1 MRVVWVLVLSV
12 TSFSLAQ
19 AETIVL
25 SPQKLIDLSLS
36 RSNEVEQIRKQRKSQ
51 EIELSRVKTGYD
63 YLVSVNPYYS
73 LNKAETLDAFANEK
87 DKRVGYNLTLEKK
100 TNFGSQIKLAYEK
113 VGVNTVFSTYNLSRN
128 IPETQY
134 KDVFTLEWQ
143 QSLWNNAFGRVDK
156 LEERKAKEQQKY
168 YDYSQLESVEN
179 VVLNS
184 MKLYWDAYIAQQS
197 LEEAMASRKR
207 YNELL
212 KTVLRKKKL
221 GYTAPGELARTK
233 AELEKQEQ
241 RVKLS
246 SQQYL
251 YLSTK
256 LKQHLKL
263 DLQKE
268 IQFSLEKEIP
278 ELPQLAKR
286 EMAELRE
293 LKKVEIQKDQASRQ
307 QEITDSQ
314 SRAEWNLLT
323 RITST
328 GIETTGED
336 SFDELAKWTKPTYYV
351 GLNLRFHFGSGNM
364 EAEKRNAMY
373 LAQLA
378 EIQLKITNDQLLLD
392 MDNQENLLKAS
403 FLVVQSADKLLEFR
417 NQAMKE
423 IKRAYSQGRVDIQEL
438 INAYNAQN
446 LAATEKIQAVGEYHM
461 NLNRMAALRD
471 ELVIK

>member
-1 MRVVWVLVLSV
+1 MRSV
-12 TSFSLAQ
+12 FITLLGMAMVSSAN
-19 AETIVL
+19 AESIVL

-51 EIELSRVKTGYD
+51 EVELSRVETGYD
-63 YLVSVNPYYS
+63 YLVTVNPYYS

-87 DKRVGYNLTLEKK
+87 DKRVGYNLSLEKK
-100 TNFGSQIKLAYEK
+100 TSFGSQIKLAYEK

-143 QSLWNNAFGRVDK
+143 QALWNNAFGRVDK
-156 LEERKAKEQQKY
+156 LETLKAKEQQKF

-179 VVLNS
+179 VVLDS
-184 MKLYWDAYIAQQS
+184 MKLYWDAYISQQS
-197 LEEAMASRKR
+197 LEEAMASRER

-256 LKQHLKL
+256 LKQHLKI
-263 DLQKE
+263 DLNKE
-268 IQFSLEKEIP
+268 IQFSLDKEVP
-278 ELPQLAKR
+278 ELPRLEKKDLV
-286 EMAELRE
+286 ELRE

-307 QEITDSQ
+307 QEIADSQ

-323 RITST
+323 RVQST

-351 GLNLRFHFGSGNM
+351 GVNLRFHFGSGNVDS
-364 EAEKRNAMY
+364 EKLNAMY

-378 EIQLKITNDQLLLD
+378 QIQSKITNDQMTLN

-403 FLVVQSADKLLEFR
+403 YLIVQSADKLLSFR

-471 ELVIK
+471 ELVTK